1 MLIKCQERASS
12 FPTVFLGKAIQ
23 LELDRGVRTFTTI
36 AWNTNSRLK
45 EMHADKHR
53 GGGTGVWVEERGDLN

>member
-23 LELDRGVRTFTTI
+23 LELDRGVWTFTTI
-36 AWNTNSRLK
+36 AWNMNTRLK
-45 EMHADKHR
+45 EMHA
-53 GGGTGVWVEERGDLN
+53 GGTGGWVEERGGLN